1 MTEKGFFNK
10 YGKNCCQD
18 CQCVDSQ
25 DWTIPQNQCNPINA
39 SCYGNSVHCDLFEA
53 STHIKGGVNYIPKT

>member
-1 MTEKGFFNK
+1 MTEKEFFEK

-25 DWTIPQNQCNPINA
+25 DWTIPQNMCNPVD
-39 SCYGNSVHCDLFEA
+39 SRCYGDKHCDLFEA
-53 STHIKGGVNYIPKT
+53 STKVECGINYIP